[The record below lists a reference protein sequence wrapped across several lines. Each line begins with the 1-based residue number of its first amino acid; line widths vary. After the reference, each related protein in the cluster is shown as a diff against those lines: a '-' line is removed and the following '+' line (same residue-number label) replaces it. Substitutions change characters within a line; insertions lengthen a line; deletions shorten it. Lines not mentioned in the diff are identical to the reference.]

1 MDRNVNNPVNKIRL
15 VCKLR
20 DRVEVRDEELL
31 SKLLPEGWRVEGRVA
46 QFDGS
51 IVKLLGLNPSRDEF
65 MLSLSL
71 KKSEHLEDLVRSI
84 IRDCWYIDIYYNFR
98 GDEARKAAEALGMT
112 FEEKGT
118 FEVKLFGVDLK
129 ISAYPSHKALT
140 ISYRVGWA
148 EVSKGAVLKIHE
160 KLCGAPKSS
169 ILSRIMGWGR

>member
-1 MDRNVNNPVNKIRL
+1 MNNPVNKLRL

-20 DRVEVRDEELL
+20 DRAEVRDEELL
-31 SKLLPEGWRVEGRVA
+31 SKLLPGGWRVEGRVA
-46 QFDGS
+46 ELEGS
-51 IVKLLGLNPSRDEF
+51 VVKLLGLNPSRDEF

-71 KKSEHLEDLVRSI
+71 KKSKHLEDLVRSI

-98 GDEARKAAEALGMT
+98 GDEARKAAEALEMT
-112 FEEKGT
+112 FEERRV
-118 FEVKLFGVDLK
+118 FETKLFGVDLK
-129 ISAYPSHKALT
+129 VSSYPSHNALT

-148 EVSKGAVLKIHE
+148 EVSKGVVLKVHE

>member
-1 MDRNVNNPVNKIRL
+1 MNKTVNKLRL

-20 DRVEVRDEELL
+20 DRARVRDEELL
-31 SKLLPEGWRVEGRVA
+31 SKLLPEAWRIEGRSA
-46 QFDGS
+46 ELDGS

-71 KKSEHLEDLVRSI
+71 KRSEHLENLVRSI

-98 GDEARKAAEALGMT
+98 GDDARRVAEALGVM
-112 FEEKGT
+112 FEEKGV
-118 FEVKLFGVDLK
+118 FEIKLFGVDLK
-129 ISAYPSHKALT
+129 VSAYPSHKALT

-148 EVSKGAVLKIHE
+148 EVSKGAVLKVHE

>member
-1 MDRNVNNPVNKIRL
+1 MNNPVNKLRL

-20 DRVEVRDEELL
+20 DRAEVRDEELL
-31 SKLLPEGWRVEGRVA
+31 SKLLPGGWRVEGRVA
-46 QFDGS
+46 ELEGS
-51 IVKLLGLNPSRDEF
+51 VVKLLGLNPSRDEF

-98 GDEARKAAEALGMT
+98 GDEARKAAEALEMT

-129 ISAYPSHKALT
+129 VSSYPSHKALT
-140 ISYRVGWA
+140 ISYRGGWA

>member
-1 MDRNVNNPVNKIRL
+1 VNKTVNKLRL

-20 DRVEVRDEELL
+20 HRARVRDEELL
-31 SKLLPEGWRVEGRVA
+31 SKLLPEAWRIEGRSA
-46 QFDGS
+46 ELDGS

-71 KKSEHLEDLVRSI
+71 KRSEHLENLVRSI

-98 GDEARKAAEALGMT
+98 GVDARRVAEALGVM
-112 FEEKGT
+112 FEEKGV
-118 FEVKLFGVDLK
+118 FEIKLFGVGLK
-129 ISAYPSHKALT
+129 VSSYPSHKALT

-148 EVSKGAVLKIHE
+148 EASKGAVLKIHE

>member
-1 MDRNVNNPVNKIRL
+1 MNNPVNKLRL

-20 DRVEVRDEELL
+20 DRAKVRDEELL

-46 QFDGS
+46 GLDGS

-71 KKSEHLEDLVRSI
+71 KKSEHLENLVRSI

-98 GDEARKAAEALGMT
+98 GDDARRVAEALGVM
-112 FEEKGT
+112 FEEKGV
-118 FEVKLFGVDLK
+118 FEIKLFGVNLK
-129 ISAYPSHKALT
+129 VSSYPSHKALT

>member
-1 MDRNVNNPVNKIRL
+1 MDRNVNNPVNKLRL

-20 DRVEVRDEELL
+20 DRAEIRDEELF

-46 QFDGS
+46 ELDGS
-51 IVKLLGLNPSRDEF
+51 VVKLLGLNLSRDEF

-71 KKSEHLEDLVRSI
+71 KKSKHLEDLVRSI

-98 GDEARKAAEALGMT
+98 GDEARKAAEALGVM
-112 FEEKGT
+112 FEEKRV
-118 FEVKLFGVDLK
+118 FEIKLSGVDLK
-129 ISAYPSHKALT
+129 VSAYPSHKALT

-148 EVSKGAVLKIHE
+148 EVSRGAVLKVHE

-169 ILSRIMGWGR
+169 ILSRMMGWGR